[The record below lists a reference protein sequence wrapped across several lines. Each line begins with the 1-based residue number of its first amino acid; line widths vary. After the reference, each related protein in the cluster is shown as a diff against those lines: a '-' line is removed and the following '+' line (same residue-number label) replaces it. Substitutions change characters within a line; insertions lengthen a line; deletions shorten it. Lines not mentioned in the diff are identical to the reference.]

1 MKDFDRNLNDE
12 VSDFAIRV
20 SSSLQ
25 NEFSDIEDHRR
36 GALLLLLASKMC
48 DGAACEMAWH
58 CDPHDLREIA
68 KMRSEL
74 EKQAQGLM
82 RAMAL

>member
-36 GALLLLLASKMC
+36 GAFFCYSPRKCVMGQPVNGLALRSPRFAR
-48 DGAACEMAWH
+48 DCE
-58 CDPHDLREIA
+58 D
-68 KMRSEL
+68 
-74 EKQAQGLM
+74 
-82 RAMAL
+82 AL